1 MIYKCKDSDAALKY
15 NPKTMMLGCDNCGS
29 MFETEEIEFC
39 EDSGE
44 VIELKIFSCTSCGA
58 ELAVNDV
65 EASTF
70 CAYCGQPTIIFK
82 RVDKKVKPAYII
94 PFLIDKEQAEHSF
107 RSTLERGFFIPKKI
121 RHFEPESL
129 HGIYIPFWMF
139 DIYYHDKQTLKGEA
153 EKGDSFVKSYFFR
166 EAEVEFRNIT
176 ADASSRLS
184 DEFTQR
190 LESYDFKLKKEFD
203 PGYLA
208 GYYADCYDVKR
219 EDALRVALDRAR
231 EMYDG
236 EIIKSVN
243 AHSIKILRCDP
254 EYKVLKSEYIM
265 LPAWFMTFRYKNE
278 AYTLMMNG
286 QTGKII
292 GAVPFMKI
300 KFFTFYFLFASVLT
314 SIVFLFWHFALE
326 NFLNS
331 DLVFWVRLVLVFL
344 FLLYFFTFALTMKGK
359 GLYFNTIKNI
369 RLTKAKNTNEFVK
382 NRQEDK

>member
-1 MIYKCKDSDAALKY
+1 M
-15 NPKTMMLGCDNCGS
+15 
-29 MFETEEIEFC
+29 
-39 EDSGE
+39 
-44 VIELKIFSCTSCGA
+44 
-58 ELAVNDV
+58 
-65 EASTF
+65 
-70 CAYCGQPTIIFK
+70 
-82 RVDKKVKPAYII
+82 
-94 PFLIDKEQAEHSF
+94 
-107 RSTLERGFFIPKKI
+107 
-121 RHFEPESL
+121 
-129 HGIYIPFWMF
+129 
-139 DIYYHDKQTLKGEA
+139 
-153 EKGDSFVKSYFFR
+153 
-166 EAEVEFRNIT
+166 
-176 ADASSRLS
+176 
-184 DEFTQR
+184 
-190 LESYDFKLKKEFD
+190 
-203 PGYLA
+203 A

-219 EDALRVALDRAR
+219 EDALRVALERAR

-265 LPAWFMTFRYKNE
+265 LPAWFMTFRYRNE